1 MTDYHTTFKTHKI
14 LLTLFLIIGNINL
27 FWPCNI
33 MWQFFFF
40 FHLMFRS
47 SPSYPPLFANE
58 IRNKSTAF
66 LPRCRRSFQNSSVTN
81 LPYQDL
87 WDLLTWSTSWLF
99 LPLWSGLLLI
109 FTAFPCC
116 LSPLKTP
123 NPHVFSYFYHLLQL
137 AVHLRLIHLTMPKV
151 TDALR
156 NDHTVEWT
164 KDNITSRNSGRNTT
178 STLRHGYL
186 GRHSTINFS
195 QVKKTPNNNCGG
207 KRIWHNYKPKKSI
220 LSIVSCS

>member
-1 MTDYHTTFKTHKI
+1 
-14 LLTLFLIIGNINL
+14 
-27 FWPCNI
+27 
-33 MWQFFFF
+33 
-40 FHLMFRS
+40 MFRS

-58 IRNKSTAF
+58 VGNKSTAF
-66 LPRCRRSFQNSSVTN
+66 LPRCRRSLQNSLATN
-81 LPYQDL
+81 LHFQDL

-99 LPLWSGLLLI
+99 LPYGLAYFWFPTVL
-109 FTAFPCC
+109 PCC

-123 NPHVFSYFYHLLQL
+123 NPHVFSHFYHLLQL

-178 STLRHGYL
+178 STLRHGYP
-186 GRHSTINFS
+186 GRHSTINLS
-195 QVKKTPNNNCGG
+195 QVKKPQPTTVG
-207 KRIWHNYKPKKSI
+207 KRNLTQLKAKKSI
-220 LSIVSCS
+220 LSVLSCS